1 MDDFRSP
8 SVDQKFSLLDV
19 VMTINGYITD
29 LPERHY
35 SIFVGT
41 DSHRY
46 FDKIIFVTAIV
57 VQRHGSGGRY
67 FWTENSIQAKTV
79 PTLRNQIYQETLY
92 SINTAQQMLELF
104 KSWPLVNIGL
114 EIHVDIGQR
123 GETRDLIKEV
133 IGMVKGNG
141 FRAKMKPESF
151 VASTIADRHT

>member
-1 MDDFRSP
+1 MDYFRSP

-19 VMTINGYITD
+19 VMTINGYIAQI
-29 LPERHY
+29 PERQY

-46 FDKIIFVTAIV
+46 LDKIIFVTAIV
-57 VQRHGSGGRY
+57 VQRHGLGGRY
-67 FWTENSIQAKTV
+67 FWVENAIQAKIV

-92 SINTAQQMLELF
+92 SINIAQQMLELF
-104 KSWPLVNIGL
+104 KSWPLANIGL

-141 FRAKMKPESF
+141 FQAKMKPESF